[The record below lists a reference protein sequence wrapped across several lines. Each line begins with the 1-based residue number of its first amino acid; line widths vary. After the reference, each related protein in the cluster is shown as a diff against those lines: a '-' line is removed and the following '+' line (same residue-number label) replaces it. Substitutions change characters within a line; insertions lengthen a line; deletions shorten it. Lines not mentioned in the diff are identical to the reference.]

1 MSAADWLRAA
11 KTEEQR
17 LLDEIMKT
25 DLYKQLDAVRV
36 VIGVYEGTTESRTV
50 AAAQPAA
57 TPASAKANG
66 PVPQHSF
73 KLANA
78 FSDVSD
84 ATGEVSRSRPQ

>member
-25 DLYKQLDAVRV
+25 DLYRQLDAVRA
-36 VIGVYEGTTESRTV
+36 VIAVYEGTTESR
-50 AAAQPAA
+50 AAAWAQPAA
-57 TPASAKANG
+57 TPASTKANG
-66 PVPQHSF
+66 PVSQHSL
-73 KLANA
+73 KVANA

-84 ATGEVSRSRPQ
+84 AAGDASRSRP